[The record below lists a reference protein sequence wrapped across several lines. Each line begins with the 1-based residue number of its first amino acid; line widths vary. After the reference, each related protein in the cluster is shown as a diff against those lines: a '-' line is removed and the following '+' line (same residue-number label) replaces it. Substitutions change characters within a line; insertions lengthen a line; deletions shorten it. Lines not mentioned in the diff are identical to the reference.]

1 MAIQEGH
8 QGQDRVILSGP
19 PALLQLQAGMPGLAA
34 WRELLSDLMRSWIPV
49 LSLFDAFEPLIK
61 GGYQEAR

>member
-8 QGQDRVILSGP
+8 QGEDRVILSGP

-49 LSLFDAFEPLIK
+49 LSHSALALKLCISLQTTGF
-61 GGYQEAR
+61 

>member
-8 QGQDRVILSGP
+8 QVQDRVILSGP
-19 PALLQLQAGMPGLAA
+19 PALLRLQAAVPSLAP

-49 LSLFDAFEPLIK
+49 LSHSALALNLCISLQTTGF
-61 GGYQEAR
+61 